1 MILTEKYLKFS
12 IFCLM
17 LLLVFWV
24 SLQVFTRYVLNN
36 PTSWSEEAA
45 NFTQVFLVFL
55 GGTLAIFQKRTLR
68 ITFFVDRLPPRVV
81 AAIELLMKTLILLF
95 LVTMIWYSFFAISRL
110 HNQITPGLRLP
121 KSILFVSVPLG
132 GILMLIATLREIR
145 ESYSKWVSAAKVN
158 KAGDVSAESSQ

>member
-1 MILTEKYLKFS
+1 MTEKCLKLS
-12 IFCLM
+12 VFCLM
-17 LLLVFWV
+17 VLLVLLV
-24 SLQVFTRYVLNN
+24 SVQVFTRYVLNN

-68 ITFFVDRLPPRVV
+68 ITFFVDRLPPRLA
-81 AAIELLMKTLILLF
+81 AAIELAMKIFILLF
-95 LVTMIWYSFFAISRL
+95 LITLIWYSFFAITRL

-132 GILMLIATLREIR
+132 GFLMLIATLRELR
-145 ESYSKWVSAAKVN
+145 ESYARWRSAAKDNETKNVTT
-158 KAGDVSAESSQ
+158 GSRQ

>member
-1 MILTEKYLKFS
+1 MTEKCLKLS
-12 IFCLM
+12 VFCLM
-17 LLLVFWV
+17 VLLVLLV
-24 SLQVFTRYVLNN
+24 SVQVFTRYVLNN

-68 ITFFVDRLPPRVV
+68 ITFFVDRLPPRLS
-81 AAIELLMKTLILLF
+81 AAIELAMKIFILLF
-95 LVTMIWYSFFAISRL
+95 LITLIWYSFFAITRL

-132 GILMLIATLREIR
+132 GFLMLIATLRELR
-145 ESYSKWVSAAKVN
+145 ESHLKWKSAAKDHKIKNVN
-158 KAGDVSAESSQ
+158 MGSSQ